1 MPRQPSHF
9 VRFHTT
15 SATLTLEP
23 DGQRLGAVIAMIRQ
37 RSGKIMARLMSDDNT
52 MKSTAFSDNDD
63 LGFLRRAS
71 RYVLL
76 IGLLMTVACTP
87 IRKEVIGGPTIGPAA
102 FFGPGPASEAPPLLK
117 DPAAIAAAL
126 KRGGYVIY
134 VRHGR
139 TRYEQAERERDNRK
153 SGVFDLAKCETQRQ
167 LSDFGRTELKVIGD
181 QFRRAQLPLDRTY
194 TSRYCRAIESAAF
207 FVDQAETT
215 QKLSNEAEVGLN
227 PENKPRTLAFFA
239 EKPAAGKNHFM
250 MAHGGIFWEATGFVI
265 QEAHTVVLDPDNL
278 KTLVARIAPNDWP
291 AIADA
296 ATAR

>member
-1 MPRQPSHF
+1 MRYGFGAIRHWARC
-9 VRFHTT
+9 V
-15 SATLTLEP
+15 LLM
-23 DGQRLGAVIAMIRQ
+23 AVIA
-37 RSGKIMARLMSDDNT
+37 
-52 MKSTAFSDNDD
+52 TA
-63 LGFLRRAS
+63 
-71 RYVLL
+71 
-76 IGLLMTVACTP
+76 ACTP
-87 IRKEVIGGPTIGPAA
+87 VRKEVIGGPTIGPAS
-102 FFGPGPASEAPPLLK
+102 FFGPGSASEAPPLLT
-117 DPAAIAAAL
+117 DPRAIAAAL

-167 LSDFGRTELKVIGD
+167 LSDFGRTELKFIGD

-194 TSRYCRAIESAAF
+194 TSRYCRAIESAAY
-207 FVDQAETT
+207 FVDNAEPT

-239 EKPAAGKNHFM
+239 EKPAPGRNHFM

-278 KTLVARIAPNDWP
+278 KTLVARIAPNDWA

-296 ATAR
+296 VRAP

>member
-1 MPRQPSHF
+1 MQSINAQHRTGVP
-9 VRFHTT
+9 
-15 SATLTLEP
+15 
-23 DGQRLGAVIAMIRQ
+23 
-37 RSGKIMARLMSDDNT
+37 
-52 MKSTAFSDNDD
+52 
-63 LGFLRRAS
+63 FLRHCIRWIPLVILA
-71 RYVLL
+71 
-76 IGLLMTVACTP
+76 ITAACSSVP
-87 IRKEVIGGPTIGPAA
+87 QEVIGGPTLGPAS
-102 FFGPGPASEAPPLLK
+102 FFGPGPSSETPPLLK
-117 DPAAIAAAL
+117 EPAEIAAAL

-139 TRYEQAERERDNRK
+139 TRYEQAELERDNRK

-167 LSDFGRTELKVIGD
+167 LSDFGRTELKFIGD
-181 QFRRAQLPLDRTY
+181 QFRRARLSLDRAY

-207 FVDQAETT
+207 FVDTSEPT

-239 EKPAAGKNHFM
+239 EKPAPGKNHFM
-250 MAHGGIFWEATGFVI
+250 MAHGGLFWEATGFVI